1 MIKFNEKELEY
12 IKESCIKV
20 QEMLKGKNNIII
32 DDGNFTKDYLES
44 IGEDTINNVKKI
56 LENEDIFKNA
66 NINEKY
72 NKILVDTIYW
82 IDGLWVWADSYF
94 TTAEEVA
101 EYIDVSESCSI
112 FEKIMNE
119 ETEDNKETENQEG
132 VWKMLSQLT
141 NGYKS

>member
-20 QEMLKGKNNIII
+20 QEMLKGKNNIVI

-44 IGEDTINNVKKI
+44 IGEDTINNVKEI
-56 LENEDIFKNA
+56 LENENIFKNA
-66 NINEKY
+66 NINKKY
-72 NKILVDTIYW
+72 NKLLVDTIYW
-82 IDGLWVWADSYF
+82 IDGLWVWVDNYF
-94 TTAEEVA
+94 TTAEEMA
-101 EYIDVSESCSI
+101 EYIDVPESCSI

-119 ETEDNKETENQEG
+119 ETEDNKETENQKG

>member
-20 QEMLKGKNNIII
+20 QEMLKGENNIVI

-66 NINEKY
+66 NINKKY
-72 NKILVDTIYW
+72 NKMLVDTIYW
-82 IDGLWVWADSYF
+82 IDGLWVWVDSYF
-94 TTAEEVA
+94 TTAEEMA
-101 EYIDVSESCSI
+101 EYIDVPESCSI

-119 ETEDNKETENQEG
+119 ETENNKETENQKG

-141 NGYKS
+141 NGYKG

>member
-101 EYIDVSESCSI
+101 EYI
-112 FEKIMNE
+112 
-119 ETEDNKETENQEG
+119 
-132 VWKMLSQLT
+132 
-141 NGYKS
+141 